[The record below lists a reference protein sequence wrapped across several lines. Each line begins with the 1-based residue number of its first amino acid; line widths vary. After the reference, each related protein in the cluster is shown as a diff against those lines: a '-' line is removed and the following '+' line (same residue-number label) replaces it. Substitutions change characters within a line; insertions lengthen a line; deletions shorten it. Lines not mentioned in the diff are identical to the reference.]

1 MSMSE
6 SAKEARRAYDR
17 AYYRRNP
24 EKQREKMRRY
34 WERKSAQNQAQE
46 GQDLC
51 DEDGQIKGI
60 ENTISYLKQE
70 RKELNK
76 KIMTNR
82 QSIAQLQNVLKELKE
97 QRRRSN
103 DQGPR

>member
-1 MSMSE
+1 MSE
-6 SAKEARRAYDR
+6 SAKEARREYDR

-34 WERKSAQNQAQE
+34 WERKSAQE
-46 GQDLC
+46 RQDQN
-51 DEDGQIKGI
+51 DEDSQIIGI

-70 RKELNK
+70 RKDLNK

-103 DQGPR
+103 DQDPR